1 VFRSLRLGLIAMVP
15 NIVPVL
21 LFFGTLGAGVATLSV
36 APSLIACIAIGIA
49 VDSTVHFLVSYR
61 RVRES
66 RGLSPEEAVID
77 VLRVIGRPIATTSIM
92 LVIGFMVITVSGF
105 ATLREFGY
113 LTGTTMAICMF
124 TDLGLLP
131 ALVTR
136 LRA

>member
-1 VFRSLRLGLIAMVP
+1 
-15 NIVPVL
+15 
-21 LFFGTLGAGVATLSV
+21 
-36 APSLIACIAIGIA
+36 
-49 VDSTVHFLVSYR
+49 
-61 RVRES
+61 
-66 RGLSPEEAVID
+66 
-77 VLRVIGRPIATTSIM
+77 
-92 LVIGFMVITVSGF
+92 VIGFMVITVSGF